1 MKKNSSKVNNS
12 INNESDKK
20 ENPKLKLF
28 TALNNINDEIN
39 IKIDSKD
46 NLFNNKLNLDC
57 FINKKPTTS
66 GTKSPEKFVNKAI
79 NNNFIS
85 PPTNKDESFH
95 PFIKTETNNE
105 QKNLRKINKIK
116 EKNIKT
122 DPRQL
127 MKYINSDNNNSRN
140 SKSKYSENNNKSIKE
155 NSETNYLKKLEYI
168 KDNDNIEES
177 NNNFIEMN
185 KKITVY
191 NLENDDKLLLKDLEN
206 KNALSITDISSLN
219 KKNIVNYNIS
229 LSNFDPKK
237 LINYYL
243 YLEDEYRKEEM
254 EINKLKID
262 AEKLK
267 KEYLN
272 LKRNEMNQ
280 NKEKNDEDNN
290 KLSNI
295 RSKNN
300 YSTLSLGK
308 LGPAS
313 RYQNDL
319 NFFEDLIIKMNDELK
334 NI

>member
-1 MKKNSSKVNNS
+1 
-12 INNESDKK
+12 
-20 ENPKLKLF
+20 
-28 TALNNINDEIN
+28 
-39 IKIDSKD
+39 
-46 NLFNNKLNLDC
+46 
-57 FINKKPTTS
+57 
-66 GTKSPEKFVNKAI
+66 
-79 NNNFIS
+79 
-85 PPTNKDESFH
+85 
-95 PFIKTETNNE
+95 
-105 QKNLRKINKIK
+105 
-116 EKNIKT
+116 
-122 DPRQL
+122 
-127 MKYINSDNNNSRN
+127 
-140 SKSKYSENNNKSIKE
+140 
-155 NSETNYLKKLEYI
+155 
-168 KDNDNIEES
+168 
-177 NNNFIEMN
+177 
-185 KKITVY
+185 
-191 NLENDDKLLLKDLEN
+191 
-206 KNALSITDISSLN
+206 
-219 KKNIVNYNIS
+219 
-229 LSNFDPKK
+229 
-237 LINYYL
+237 
-243 YLEDEYRKEEM
+243 M